1 MITDIYILSHDITC
15 YQFKKINN
23 MAGIYGAL
31 VKNNQVTNGY
41 SYFVNSSADNFQ
53 NNEVILDEGMILGRS
68 VLNKFNGD
76 RFFHE
81 DDDAI
86 CCFEGIN
93 YSDIK
98 TPQSIIRKLKK
109 NKNHFLKEL
118 RGVFTGFMF
127 DKIKKTVTVFN
138 DQFSTK
144 NVYYHYS
151 KEHRLLYASR
161 LHVLNE
167 MMTKH
172 L

>member
-1 MITDIYILSHDITC
+1 
-15 YQFKKINN
+15 

-31 VKNNQVTNGY
+31 VKNNLVTNGY
-41 SYFVNSSADNFQ
+41 SYVVNSSADNFQ
-53 NNEVILDEGMILGRS
+53 NNEVMLDDGMILGRS
-68 VLNKFNGD
+68 VLTKFYGD
-76 RFFHE
+76 RSFHE

-86 CCFEGIN
+86 CCFEATN

-109 NKNHFLKEL
+109 NKKHFLKEL

-151 KEHRLLYASR
+151 KEHGLLFASR
-161 LHVLNE
+161 LHVLTT
-167 MMTKH
+167 MMKQNSIPKIGRAH
-172 L
+172 V

>member
-1 MITDIYILSHDITC
+1 MILS
-15 YQFKKINN
+15 
-23 MAGIYGAL
+23 
-31 VKNNQVTNGY
+31 
-41 SYFVNSSADNFQ
+41 
-53 NNEVILDEGMILGRS
+53 RS

-76 RFFHE
+76 RFFYE

-98 TPQSIIRKLKK
+98 TPQRIIRQLKK

-127 DKIKKTVTVFN
+127 DKRNKTVTVFN

-144 NVYYHYS
+144 NVRS
-151 KEHRLLYASR
+151 EEHTSELQSRGHLVCRLL
-161 LHVLNE
+161 LE
-167 MMTKH
+167 KK
-172 L
+172 